1 MDACLHVDGCS
12 SAHRQVGH
20 AIFGNLLGMLVE
32 MMHVKFGLV
41 WFEKK
46 EDDLPTNSS
55 STMEWGVRR
64 WNGGQELQSR
74 YSLTGG
80 GGGQA
85 QCIG

>member
-1 MDACLHVDGCS
+1 MGEFDIFSRPGANRSGTVIGNSAWMDGCVVVTGSS

-46 EDDLPTNSS
+46 EDDLPTNS
-55 STMEWGVRR
+55 T
-64 WNGGQELQSR
+64 
-74 YSLTGG
+74 LT
-80 GGGQA
+80 
-85 QCIG
+85 